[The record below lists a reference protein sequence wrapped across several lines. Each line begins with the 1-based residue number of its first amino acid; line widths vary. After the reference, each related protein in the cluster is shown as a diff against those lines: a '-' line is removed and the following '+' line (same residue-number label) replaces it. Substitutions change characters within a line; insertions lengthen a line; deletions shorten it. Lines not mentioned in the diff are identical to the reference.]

1 MREGD
6 VFLDGSFSTRFSE
19 LCPARPTL
27 TIAPLT
33 PKLDIVTLMH
43 VNNSTLLV
51 ALPACS
57 WT

>member
-1 MREGD
+1 